1 MFPHQNYID
10 IIIYINMSY
19 DILLGPTIL
28 FHGDLCYRD
37 SLLEDFTGLLGKRMW
52 MNESDFV
59 GIVNI
64 MSRR

>member
-1 MFPHQNYID
+1 
-10 IIIYINMSY
+10 MSY